1 MIALT
6 LQYNIHSMNS
16 NFYLILKSAHNRSM
30 DNDLSGVLHTICY
43 NTTHVST
50 GTQR

>member
-1 MIALT
+1 MIDMT
-6 LQYNIHSMNS
+6 LQYTIHSINE
-16 NFYLILKSAHNRSM
+16 NFYLILKSAHNRSI
-30 DNDLSGVLHTICY
+30 DDDLSGVLHTICY